1 MPDDDSGST
10 GALPGRAAGSAKQ
23 DGPRRRPDAWLPN
36 PPRALT
42 FWRRG
47 YSRHAFLRDLMAG
60 VTVGIVA
67 VPLAMA
73 FAIASGVPPERG
85 LYTGII
91 AGFLISFFSGS
102 RVQIGG
108 PTGAFV
114 VIVFGI
120 VARHGYAGLQ
130 IATIMAAGML
140 FLLGLFR
147 FGALIRFIPYP
158 VVTGFTTGIALV
170 IFSTQMRDFFG
181 LPLKEIPG
189 EFFAQWE
196 AYAHAAAGWNP
207 WAAAFALGT
216 MGLILLLHRLRPT
229 IPGPLVAMVLG
240 ALLVWAFGLPLETIG
255 TRFGGIPNTL
265 PAPVLPTFDWAQW
278 RELLPEAFTIAVLAA
293 IESLLCAV
301 VADGMIDDRHDSN
314 TELIGQG
321 LANLGS
327 AVFGGIPAT
336 GALARTATNIRA
348 GGRTPVAGVV
358 HAATL
363 LLVMLVAA
371 PLAVYVPLATL
382 AGVLVIVAWNMS
394 EVHQFRRMFRAPRS
408 DSLTM
413 LVTFGLT
420 VAVDLTLAVEV
431 GIVLAALLFMRRM
444 TEVTQVGAVRA
455 EHLPDSAASPG
466 PDAPAGSAATEPVV
480 LPPGVEVYEIN
491 GPFFFGVADRL
502 NDVLATVGTPPA
514 VLILRM
520 RRVPAIDATGLHA
533 IEKLHDKCR
542 RHRTTLVLSGVN
554 AQPREALRRRGLD
567 RRIGAEHIHGSF
579 DAALAHARTLVT
591 PSGPGLPQAG
601 L

>member
-1 MPDDDSGST
+1 M
-10 GALPGRAAGSAKQ
+10 
-23 DGPRRRPDAWLPN
+23 
-36 PPRALT
+36 T

-47 YSRHAFLRDLMAG
+47 YSRGALLRDTVAG

-120 VARHGYAGLQ
+120 VAQHGYAGLQ

-181 LPLKEIPG
+181 LPLKSIPG
-189 EFFAQWE
+189 DFFAQWE

-207 WAAAFALGT
+207 WAAAFALGSV
-216 MGLILLLHRLRPT
+216 GLIVLLHQLRPT
-229 IPGPLVAMVLG
+229 IPGPLVVMVLG
-240 ALLVWAFGLPLETIG
+240 ALLVWAFELPLETIG
-255 TRFGGIPNTL
+255 TRFGSIPNTL
-265 PAPVLPTFDWAQW
+265 PAPELPPFVWAQW

-348 GGRTPVAGVV
+348 GGRSPVAGVV

-363 LLVMLVAA
+363 LVVMLLAA
-371 PLAVYVPLATL
+371 PLAVYVPLASL

-394 EVHQFRRMFRAPRS
+394 EVHQFRGMFRAPRS
-408 DSLTM
+408 DTLTM

-444 TEVTQVGAVRA
+444 TEVTQVGAVHA
-455 EHLPDSAASPG
+455 EHLPDAAE
-466 PDAPAGSAATEPVV
+466 PDGSAAATPVL
-480 LPPGVEVYEIN
+480 LPRGVEVYEIN

-542 RHRTTLVLSGVN
+542 RQRTTLVLSGVN

-567 RRIGAEHIHGSF
+567 RRLGAEHIHANF
-579 DAALAHARTLVT
+579 EQALAHARTLVAPQT
-591 PSGPGLPQAG
+591 PPPAAS
-601 L
+601 